1 MDLADT
7 CQLWNSQTSSA
18 RCPNHSQPMGPL
30 QEKQWCVRLGF
41 EFQLLYWLS
50 VTKLP
55 ILAGSLCL
63 SFQGLFSQL
72 ANGMMVSTSL
82 VEAEV
87 KWDILK
93 QSFEHC
99 LERSK
104 HTHRSSSD
112 FFTADSCLLIQE
124 TRLFWDDMCISF
136 LILCS
141 LALLKVRSLKLVS
154 LGLNQDT
161 SRALSL
167 WGSREESVSFPFPAS
182 GGSLHALSHGLI
194 PHL

>member
-1 MDLADT
+1 MHVEWTWQTPASSETLRLPLLGAQTTANPWVHFRKSSDACGLG
-7 CQLWNSQTSSA
+7 LNSSFSTDWVWLNSPYLLGLCACPSRVSSLSWQT
-18 RCPNHSQPMGPL
+18 G
-30 QEKQWCVRLGF
+30 WWF
-41 EFQLLYWLS
+41 LLHL
-50 VTKLP
+50 
-55 ILAGSLCL
+55 
-63 SFQGLFSQL
+63 
-72 ANGMMVSTSL
+72 
-82 VEAEV
+82 
-87 KWDILK
+87 LK
-93 QSFEHC
+93 QRLNEIFWNRVLSTAWSEVNT
-99 LERSK
+99 

-124 TRLFWDDMCISF
+124 TRL